1 MFICSDTAEEI
12 IDAIQ
17 KPQVEIQP
25 VKYWRM
31 RGGKII
37 AISDMTDIHLINTI
51 NMLRRQVD
59 GSMHDDFVYDNID
72 AMEKELKKRQMI

>member
-1 MFICSDTAEEI
+1 MFICSDTAI

-17 KPQVEIQP
+17 KPQVGIQP
-25 VKYWRM
+25 VKYWKM
-31 RGGKII
+31 KGGKII
-37 AISDMTDIHLINTI
+37 AISDMTDTHLINTI

-59 GSMHDDFVYDNID
+59 GSIHDDFVYDNID